1 MTGPLSFQ
9 GLPDSVRILF
19 LWCMAKARS
28 MIPAW
33 VRTVGAMID
42 EGIEIRASCDRH
54 CSDWFVVDLEK
65 LRRLKGPD
73 YSLVNRR
80 SRCKTPGCKGWVKFY
95 FPLGVYRP
103 LWDEETDLRWFI
115 NR

>member
-9 GLPDSVRILF
+9 VLPESVRILF
-19 LWCMAKARS
+19 SAPMAKARS

-42 EGIEIRASCDRH
+42 EGIEIRANCDRH
-54 CSDWFVVDLEK
+54 CADWFVVDLEK

-95 FPLGVYRP
+95 YPHGVYRP
-103 LWDEETDLRWFI
+103 LCDEETATRWLLF
-115 NR
+115 R